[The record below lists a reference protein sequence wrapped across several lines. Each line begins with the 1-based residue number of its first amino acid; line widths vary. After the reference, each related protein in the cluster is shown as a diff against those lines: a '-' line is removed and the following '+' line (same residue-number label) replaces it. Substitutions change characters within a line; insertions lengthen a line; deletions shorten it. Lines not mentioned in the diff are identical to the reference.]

1 MLINWFT
8 VIAQIINFLIL
19 VFLLQRFLYKPIMQ
33 TIKKRQK
40 MIDARWEDAEIAQE
54 EAQREADTYPQQ
66 QQKLEQQEQAM
77 TAQMLQKVEQEHQ
90 QLLIKA
96 RREVEG
102 MQKKWREALLQEQTD
117 FIRSLRQQIAEQTN
131 IVVRKALQD
140 LANVDLEQQII
151 ANFTQRLQEI
161 DENQRQIITQSLQDS
176 HQPIIIKS
184 SFEISPESRQQITK
198 ALQIQV
204 ISNHPLE
211 FQTSPD
217 LICGIQVKLAAYV
230 ISWNL
235 NDYLQTLESMNNY
248 QLSMNNEQLGVRQ
261 RMELGNG

>member
-33 TIKKRQK
+33 TIKKRQT
-40 MIDARWEDAEIAQE
+40 MIEARWEEAEIAQE
-54 EAQREADTYPQQ
+54 EAQREAATYRQQ
-66 QQKLEQQEQAM
+66 QQKLQQQEQAM
-77 TAQMLQKVEQEHQ
+77 TAQMRNKVEEQHN
-90 QLLIKA
+90 QLLTKA
-96 RREVEG
+96 RQEVEE
-102 MQKKWREALLQEQTD
+102 MQKKWREALLQEQND
-117 FIRSLRQQIAEQTN
+117 FIRSLRQQIAEQTYV
-131 IVVRKALQD
+131 IARQALQD
-140 LANVDLEQQII
+140 LANADLEQQMI
-151 ANFTQRLQEI
+151 ASFCQRLQNI
-161 DENQRQIITQSLQDS
+161 DENQKQIITQSLQDS

-184 SFEISPESRQQITK
+184 SFEISPESKQQITK

-204 ISNHPLE
+204 INDNPLE

-235 NDYLQTLESMNNY
+235 DDYLQTLESRF
-248 QLSMNNEQLGVRQ
+248 QQLGVRS
-261 RMELGNG
+261 

>member
-33 TIKKRQK
+33 TIKKRQT
-40 MIDARWEDAEIAQE
+40 MIDARWEDAEIAQQ
-54 EAQREADTYPQQ
+54 EAQREADTYRQQ
-66 QQKLEQQEQAM
+66 QQELQQQEEAM

-90 QLLIKA
+90 QLLAKA
-96 RREVEG
+96 RRKVEE
-102 MQKKWREALLQEQTD
+102 MQKKWKEALLQEKTD
-117 FIRSLRQQIAEQTN
+117 FISSLRQQIAEQTN
-131 IVVRKALQD
+131 LVVRKALQD
-140 LANVDLEQQII
+140 LANADLEQQII
-151 ANFTQRLQEI
+151 SSFTQHLQNI
-161 DENQRQIITQSLQDS
+161 DENQRQIIAQSFKDT

-184 SFEISPESRQQITK
+184 SFEISPENRQKIIQ
-198 ALQIQV
+198 ALQIQ
-204 ISNHPLE
+204 IINNHPLE

-235 NDYLQTLESMNNY
+235 DDYLQTLESRF
-248 QLSMNNEQLGVRQ
+248 QQLGVSS
-261 RMELGNG
+261 

>member
-40 MIDARWEDAEIAQE
+40 MIDARWKDAEIAQE
-54 EAQREADTYPQQ
+54 EAQQEADNYRQQ
-66 QQKLEQQEQAM
+66 QQELQQQKETV

-96 RREVEG
+96 RREVEE
-102 MQKKWREALLQEQTD
+102 MQMKWREALSQEQND

-131 IVVRKALQD
+131 SIVRHALQD
-140 LANVDLEQQII
+140 LANADLEQQII
-151 ANFTQRLQEI
+151 ISFCQRLQEM
-161 DENQRQIITQSLQDS
+161 DENQKQIIAQSLQNS
-176 HQPIIIKS
+176 SQPIIIKS
-184 SFEISPESRQQITK
+184 SFEISPESRQQIIK
-198 ALQIQV
+198 ALQIQIV
-204 ISNHPLE
+204 SNNPLE

-217 LICGIQVKLAAYV
+217 LICGIQIKLAAYV

-235 NDYLQTLESMNNY
+235 DDYLQTLESRF
-248 QLSMNNEQLGVRQ
+248 QQLGV
-261 RMELGNG
+261 NS

>member
-33 TIKKRQK
+33 TIKKRQT
-40 MIDARWEDAEIAQE
+40 MIETRWEDAEIAQK
-54 EAQREADTYPQQ
+54 EAQQEADTYRQQ
-66 QQKLEQQEQAM
+66 QQKLQQQKEAM
-77 TAQMLQKVEQEHQ
+77 TAEMVKEVDREHQ

-96 RREVEG
+96 RREVEE
-102 MQKKWREALLQEQTD
+102 MQVKWKEALLQEKND

-131 IVVRKALQD
+131 LIARQALQD
-140 LANVDLEQQII
+140 LANADLEQQMIS
-151 ANFTQRLQEI
+151 NFCQHLQKI
-161 DENQRQIITQSLQDS
+161 DDNQQQIITQSLQKS

-184 SFEISPESRQQITK
+184 SFEISPESRQQIAK
-198 ALQIQV
+198 ALQIKV
-204 ISNHPLE
+204 ISDNPLE
-211 FQTSPD
+211 FHTSPD

-235 NDYLQTLESMNNY
+235 DDYLQTLESRF
-248 QLSMNNEQLGVRQ
+248 Q
-261 RMELGNG
+261 ELGMNS

>member
-8 VIAQIINFLIL
+8 VIAQIINFLVL

-40 MIDARWEDAEIAQE
+40 MIDARWKDAEIAQE
-54 EAQREADTYPQQ
+54 EAQQEADNYRQQ
-66 QQKLEQQEQAM
+66 QQELQQQKETV

-96 RREVEG
+96 RREVEE
-102 MQKKWREALLQEQTD
+102 MQMKWREALSQEQND

-131 IVVRKALQD
+131 SIVRHALQD
-140 LANVDLEQQII
+140 LANADLEQQII
-151 ANFTQRLQEI
+151 ISFCQRLQEM
-161 DENQRQIITQSLQDS
+161 DENQKQIIAQSLQNS
-176 HQPIIIKS
+176 SQPIIIKS
-184 SFEISPESRQQITK
+184 SFEISPESRQQIIK
-198 ALQIQV
+198 ALQIQIV
-204 ISNHPLE
+204 SNNPLE

-217 LICGIQVKLAAYV
+217 LICGIQIKLAAYV

-235 NDYLQTLESMNNY
+235 DDYLQTLESRF
-248 QLSMNNEQLGVRQ
+248 QQLGV
-261 RMELGNG
+261 NS

>member
-33 TIKKRQK
+33 TIKKRQT
-40 MIDARWEDAEIAQE
+40 MIEARWQDAEIAQE
-54 EAQREADTYPQQ
+54 EAQREAGTYRQQ
-66 QQKLEQQEQAM
+66 QEKLRQQQETM
-77 TAQMLQKVEQEHQ
+77 TAQMVQKVEEQHN
-90 QLLIKA
+90 QLLTKA
-96 RREVEG
+96 RQEVEE
-102 MQKKWREALLQEQTD
+102 MQKKWKEALLQEQND
-117 FIRSLRQQIAEQTN
+117 FIRSLRQQIAEQTHV
-131 IVVRKALQD
+131 IARQALQD
-140 LANVDLEQQII
+140 LANADLEQQMI
-151 ANFTQRLQEI
+151 ASFCQRLQNI
-161 DENQRQIITQSLQDS
+161 DENQKQIITQSLQDS

-198 ALQIQV
+198 ALQIQIV
-204 ISNHPLE
+204 SNNPLE

-235 NDYLQTLESMNNY
+235 DDYLQTLESRF
-248 QLSMNNEQLGVRQ
+248 QQST
-261 RMELGNG
+261 RML

>member
-40 MIDARWEDAEIAQE
+40 MIDARWKDAEIAQE
-54 EAQREADTYPQQ
+54 EAQQEADNYRQQ
-66 QQKLEQQEQAM
+66 QQELQQQKETV

-96 RREVEG
+96 RREVEE
-102 MQKKWREALLQEQTD
+102 MHMKWREALSQEQND

-131 IVVRKALQD
+131 SIVRHALQD
-140 LANVDLEQQII
+140 LANADLEQQII
-151 ANFTQRLQEI
+151 ISFCQRLQEM
-161 DENQRQIITQSLQDS
+161 DENQKQIIAQSLQNS
-176 HQPIIIKS
+176 SQPIIIKS
-184 SFEISPESRQQITK
+184 SFEISPESRQQIIK
-198 ALQIQV
+198 ALQIQIV
-204 ISNHPLE
+204 SNNPLE

-217 LICGIQVKLAAYV
+217 LICGIQIKLAAYV

-235 NDYLQTLESMNNY
+235 DDYLQTLESRF
-248 QLSMNNEQLGVRQ
+248 QQLGV
-261 RMELGNG
+261 NS

>member
-33 TIKKRQK
+33 TIKKRQA
-40 MIDARWEDAEIAQE
+40 MIDKQWQDAEIAQE
-54 EAQREADTYPQQ
+54 EAQRQATSYRQQ
-66 QQKLEQQEQAM
+66 QQELKQQEEAI
-77 TAQMLQKVEQEHQ
+77 TTQMLEKVEQEHQ

-96 RREVEG
+96 RQEVEE
-102 MQKKWREALLQEQTD
+102 MQVKWREALLQEHSD
-117 FIRSLRQQIAEQTN
+117 FIRSLREQIAKQTN
-131 IVVRKALQD
+131 LIARQALQD
-140 LANVDLEQQII
+140 LADTNLEQQMI
-151 ANFTQRLQEI
+151 FKFCERLQNI
-161 DENQRQIITQSLQDS
+161 DQNQQQTITQSLQYS

-184 SFEISPESRQQITK
+184 SFEISPENRQKIIK
-198 ALQIQV
+198 ALPIAV
-204 ISNHPLE
+204 LSNNTLE

-235 NDYLQTLESMNNY
+235 DDYLQTLESRFQQN
-248 QLSMNNEQLGVRQ
+248 LRIIPISGKD
-261 RMELGNG
+261 